1 MKMRT
6 KMLVL
11 ASLPFLIFFA
21 FGVTEFGQTVL
32 IGKLPANV
40 DHWKAEDV
48 YMGAGLA
55 PWVYGLIPFILLCLC
70 ALVSWLLERSGV
82 AKQGVRQR
90 RPIFIR
96 RGQ

>member
-1 MKMRT
+1 MAYFRIGHNTPETENRQAYHHGKDHRAMKMRT

-55 PWVYGLIPFILLCLC
+55 PWSM
-70 ALVSWLLERSGV
+70 A
-82 AKQGVRQR
+82 
-90 RPIFIR
+90 
-96 RGQ
+96 